1 MPYIEVDDGLLAALS
16 KEGLKYKDVGPAIQQ
31 AQEYDAAYRKLLA
44 SEDSAEFQRIY
55 KKAFPNAV
63 VPADMTADLRAE
75 IAALKKEREEDK
87 AAAEKREAERDE
99 ARKKRQADTTV
110 ADGRKWL
117 RTEKKLDDEGEKAV
131 EQIMV
136 DKGIADYEVA
146 YNHWK
151 AQQPPEPTSLPNA
164 YGGSRSLDWFKAEE
178 SRPDTKLLLNDPAAF
193 RRGEVGKVLQ
203 EIREGKL
210 AA

>member
-31 AQEYDAAYRKLLA
+31 AQEYDAAYRKLI
-44 SEDSAEFQRIY
+44 SGEDSAEFQRIY
-55 KKAFPNAV
+55 KRAFPNAV
-63 VPADMTADLRAE
+63 VPADVTAPVSADV
-75 IAALKKEREEDK
+75 AALRKEFDDYKADIKKADDER
-87 AAAEKREAERDE
+87 RDE
-99 ARKKRQADTTV
+99 RRKRTAEATV
-110 ADGRKWL
+110 SDGRKWL

-131 EQIMV
+131 EAIMQEH
-136 DKGIADYEVA
+136 GIANYQVA

-178 SRPDTKLLLNDPAAF
+178 SRPDTKLLLSDPAAF